1 MYPSKFSI
9 CKCSFINDIGILKLS
24 ISVISSKLSKQNFNS
39 SRFTKIGNSNDKSV
53 KDCKQ
58 VVNIFIFGIRKFPS
72 PTNPIILCEHSK

>member
-1 MYPSKFSI
+1 
-9 CKCSFINDIGILKLS
+9 
-24 ISVISSKLSKQNFNS
+24 ISSKLSKQNFNS

-72 PTNPIILCEHSK
+72 PTNPIILCEHSKVKFVSFDCAFKTILCSISEK